1 MDDEPAAER
10 TAHLQPAP
18 LRLVDEHGEIHEG
31 CPNCAALEDQL
42 AGAEN
47 NVRSMRAQMA
57 NLRRELE
64 GEIDRQHEMFPRL
77 VAAFRYWQE
86 RCTHPRSQLTPDRMK
101 VALPAL
107 KRHEDPEI
115 RQAIRGAEYDP
126 FVTTLKNGRTKRHD
140 SWELIF
146 RNEDTFQ
153 SFVERA
159 PEYVPT
165 FSQLSLVETAAEVC
179 QRLAERAKLIERGD
193 SVSSAHLLLEVD
205 RLVREWRETPL
216 RPDR

>member
-126 FVTTLKNGRTKRHD
+126 FVTTLKNGRKKRHD

-193 SVSSAHLLLEVD
+193 SVSSAHLLLEID